1 MPKLLHSAD
10 WQIGKQFGGHEPD
23 DAAVLAKARID
34 GIRTI
39 AELAAAEQVDAV
51 LVPGDV
57 FDAQTVA
64 DKTIQQAFAA
74 MGAYPGPWLLLPGN
88 HDAALV
94 ESVWTRAQRLGA
106 VPANA
111 ILCLTPT
118 PVPLLD
124 GRVVVLPAPLTQ
136 RNTYSDLTEWFEHAT
151 TEPGVIRVGL
161 AHGSVQGVL
170 HDGIDSANPIA
181 SGRADS
187 ARLDYLALGD
197 WHGTA
202 QINARTWY
210 SGTHEQDRFR
220 GNDPGN
226 VLIVEVEA
234 GQAPTVRQVRTGRHR
249 WTRIEVAVQVA
260 SDIEALEAQL
270 ETLTASDVVDV
281 TVTGAVDLASHE
293 RLRRAVSRAQGRAL
307 ALRWDFA
314 GLQLLPS
321 PEDIAG
327 LRADGYLADA
337 IDELQAAQA
346 LGGDAGDLARDSLIL
361 LATTM
366 RDVNATG
373 ATA

>member
-1 MPKLLHSAD
+1 MQTFLHTAD
-10 WQIGKQFGGHEPD
+10 WQIGKQFGGFEPD
-23 DAAVLAKARID
+23 DAALLAKARID
-34 GIRTI
+34 GIRAI
-39 AELAAAEQVDAV
+39 AELAAAEQVDGV

-64 DKTIQQAFAA
+64 DKTIQQAFRA
-74 MGAYPGPWLLLPGN
+74 MEPYPGPWLLLPGN
-88 HDAALV
+88 HDAGLI

-136 RNTYSDLTEWFEHAT
+136 RNTFTDLTDWFEHAT
-151 TEPGVIRVGL
+151 TDPGVIRIGL
-161 AHGSVQGVL
+161 AHGSAQGVL

-181 SGRADS
+181 AGRADS
-187 ARLDYLALGD
+187 AGLDYLALGD

-202 QINARTWY
+202 QIDAKTWY

-234 GQAPTVRQVRTGRHR
+234 GQTPRVQRVRIGRHQ
-249 WTRIEVAVQVA
+249 WHQKDVALQVA
-260 SDIEALEAQL
+260 SDIDALEETLEAL
-270 ETLTASDVVDV
+270 TNTDVVDL

-293 RLRRAVSRAQGRAL
+293 RLERAVSRAQGRVL
-307 ALRWDFA
+307 ALRRDLT

-321 PEDIAG
+321 PEDIAS

-337 IDELQAAQA
+337 IDELRAGQTI
-346 LGGDAGDLARDSLIL
+346 GGDAGDLARDSLIL

-366 RDVNATG
+366 RGVN
-373 ATA
+373 TAGSAA

>member
-1 MPKLLHSAD
+1 MPKLLHTAD
-10 WQIGKQFGGHEPD
+10 WQIGKQFGGFEPD
-23 DAAVLAKARID
+23 DAALLAKARID
-34 GIRTI
+34 GIRAI
-39 AELAAAEQVDAV
+39 AELATAEQVDAV

-64 DKTIQQAFAA
+64 DKTIQQAFRA
-74 MGAYPGPWLLLPGN
+74 MEPYPGPWLLMPGN
-88 HDAALV
+88 HDAGLI

-106 VPANA
+106 VPANVV
-111 ILCLTPT
+111 LCLTPA

-124 GRVVVLPAPLTQ
+124 GRAVVLPAPLTQ
-136 RNTYSDLTEWFEHAT
+136 RNTFADLTGWFEDAPRS
-151 TEPGVIRVGL
+151 PGVIRIGL

-181 SGRADS
+181 AGRAAS
-187 ARLDYLALGD
+187 AGLDYLALGD

-202 QINARTWY
+202 RIDARTWY

-234 GQAPTVRQVRTGRHR
+234 GQEPQVRPVRLGRHR
-249 WTRIEVAVQVA
+249 WQQIEVGLQVA
-260 SDIEALEAQL
+260 SDIDALEATL
-270 ETLTASDVVDV
+270 ETLASTDVVDL

-293 RLRRAVSRAQGRAL
+293 RLHRAVSRAQGRVL
-307 ALRWDFA
+307 ALRWDLA

-321 PEDIAG
+321 PEDIAS

-337 IDELQAAQA
+337 IDELRTTQTIDGA
-346 LGGDAGDLARDSLIL
+346 AGDLARDSLIL

-366 RDVNATG
+366 RGINTTG
-373 ATA
+373 AAA